1 MRASRYLIA
10 TQKETPA
17 DAEIISHQLMLRAGM
32 IRKLAAGLY
41 TWLPMGLRTLR
52 KVERIVRE
60 EMDKSGA
67 QEVLMPA
74 VQPAELWEESG
85 RWTQYGGELLRMKD
99 RHGRD
104 FCFGPTH
111 EEVITDLIRNEIS
124 SYKEL
129 PANFYQVQTKF
140 RDERRPRFGVMRA
153 REFLMKDAYSFHLNP
168 ESLNET
174 YQLMHHTYCAI
185 FDRFGL
191 DYRAVQADSG
201 AIGGS
206 ASHEFHVLASSGEDD
221 IVFST
226 DSDYAANIEKA
237 EAVAPSGTRPAPAE
251 EMKEVATP
259 DQKTIEAVSALL
271 GIDPT
276 RTVKTLLV
284 KAEADDDGNSGLV
297 ALVLRGDHTLNEI
310 KAENL
315 AGVAEPLTMATDEE
329 IEQAVGCKAG
339 SIGPVKL
346 NLPVIVDR
354 SAAHLADF
362 VCGANREGFHLTG
375 VNGERDVALD
385 RVEDLRNVVEGDPSP
400 DGKGTLEIR
409 RGIEVGHIFKLG
421 NKYST
426 AMNATVLDEN
436 GKTVTMEM
444 GCYGL
449 GVSRVVAAAIEQNH
463 DENGIIWPDAIAPFQ
478 VAIVTLNAHKS
489 PTVAEAGEK
498 LYEQLRQAGYDVLL
512 DDRKERPGVKFADME
527 LIGIPHRFV
536 VSERGLAAGT
546 LEYKGRRD
554 AEKQDVPVAEA
565 LPFLGNASP
574 RKGLEPHA
582 RRRRANL

>member
-60 EMDKSGA
+60 EMDKSGG

-85 RWTQYGGELLRMKD
+85 RWTQYGGELLRMND

-111 EEVITDLIRNEIS
+111 EEVITDLIRNELK

-129 PANFYQVQTKF
+129 PANFYQIQTKF

-153 REFLMKDAYSFHLNP
+153 REFVMKDAYSFHLNA
-168 ESLNET
+168 ESLNDT
-174 YQLMHHTYCAI
+174 YQVMHRTYCSI
-185 FDRFGL
+185 FDRLGL
-191 DYRAVQADSG
+191 DYRPVQADSG

-226 DSDYAANIEKA
+226 ESSYAANIEKA
-237 EAVAPSGTRPAPAE
+237 EAVAPAGERPAPGEA
-251 EMKEVATP
+251 MAEVATP
-259 DQKTIEAVSALL
+259 GQRTIAAISEFLELDVK
-271 GIDPT
+271 

-284 KAEADDDGNSGLV
+284 KGEADEDGNAGLV
-297 ALVLRGDHTLNEI
+297 ALILRGDHSLNEI

-315 AGVAEPLTMATDEE
+315 AGIAEPLTMATDEE
-329 IEQAVGCKAG
+329 ILAAVGCQPG
-339 SIGPVKL
+339 SIGPVNL
-346 NLPVIVDR
+346 NVPVIVDR

-362 VCGANREGFHLTG
+362 ICGANKDDYHLTG
-375 VNGERDVALD
+375 VNWERDVPLA
-385 RVEDLRNVVEGDPSP
+385 RVEDIRNVVEGDPSP

-421 NKYST
+421 NKYSQ

-436 GKTVTMEM
+436 GKTAVMEM
-444 GCYGL
+444 GCYGI
-449 GVSRVVAAAIEQNH
+449 GVSRIVAASIEQNH
-463 DENGIIWPDAIAPFQ
+463 DDKGIIWPDAIAPFEI
-478 VAIVTLNAHKS
+478 AIVTLNGHKS

-512 DDRKERPGVKFADME
+512 DDRNERPGVKFADME

-536 VSERGLAAGT
+536 VSDRGLTAGT

-554 AEKQDVPVAEA
+554 ADKQDIPLEQA
-565 LPFLGNASP
+565 LPFIVKASP
-574 RKGLEPHA
+574 RKGL
-582 RRRRANL
+582 

>member
-17 DAEIISHQLMLRAGM
+17 DAEIVSHQLMLRAGM

-41 TWLPMGLRTLR
+41 TWMPMGLRTLR

-74 VQPAELWEESG
+74 VQPAELWQESG
-85 RWTQYGGELLRMKD
+85 RWTQYGGELLRMQD

-153 REFLMKDAYSFHLNP
+153 REFLMKDAYSFHLNAD
-168 ESLNET
+168 SLNET
-174 YQLMHHTYCAI
+174 YELMHRTYCAI

-226 DSDYAANIEKA
+226 GSDYAANIEKA

-251 EMKEVATP
+251 DMKEVATP
-259 DQKTIEAVSALL
+259 DQKTIEAVSQLL
-271 GIDPT
+271 GIDAN
-276 RTVKTLLV
+276 RTVKTLIV
-284 KAEADDDGNSGLV
+284 KGEADADGNAGLV

-375 VNGERDVALD
+375 VNWERDAALE

-400 DGKGTLEIR
+400 DGKGFLEIR

-436 GKTVTMEM
+436 GKAVIMDM

-463 DENGIIWPDAIAPFQ
+463 DDRGIIWPDAIAPFE

-512 DDRKERPGVKFADME
+512 DDRNERPGVKFADME

-536 VSERGLAAGT
+536 VSDRGLAAGT

-554 AEKQDVPVAEA
+554 AEKQDIPLAEA
-565 LPFLGNASP
+565 LPFLVNASP
-574 RKGLEPHA
+574 RKGL
-582 RRRRANL
+582 

>member
-153 REFLMKDAYSFHLNP
+153 REFLMKDAYSFHLNA

-174 YQLMHHTYCAI
+174 YELMHRTYCAI

-201 AIGGS
+201 ANGGS

-226 DSDYAANIEKA
+226 GSDYAANIEKA

-259 DQKTIEAVSALL
+259 DQKTIEAVSQLL
-271 GIDPT
+271 GIDAT

-284 KAEADDDGNSGLV
+284 KAEADEDGNFGLV

-329 IEQAVGCKAG
+329 IEQAVGCKPG
-339 SIGPVKL
+339 SIGPVNL
-346 NLPVIVDR
+346 NVPVIVDR

-375 VNGERDVALD
+375 VNWERDAALE

-436 GKTVTMEM
+436 GKTVIMDM

-546 LEYKGRRD
+546 LEYKGRKD

-565 LPFLGNASP
+565 LPFLVNASP
-574 RKGLEPHA
+574 RKGL
-582 RRRRANL
+582 

>member
-60 EMDKSGA
+60 EMDKSGG

-85 RWTQYGGELLRMKD
+85 RWTQYGGELLRMND

-111 EEVITDLIRNEIS
+111 EEVITDLIRNELK

-129 PANFYQVQTKF
+129 PANFYQIQTKF

-153 REFLMKDAYSFHLNP
+153 REFVMKDAYSFHLNA
-168 ESLNET
+168 ESLNDT
-174 YQLMHHTYCAI
+174 YQVMHRTYCSI
-185 FDRFGL
+185 FDRLGL
-191 DYRAVQADSG
+191 DYRPVQADSG

-226 DSDYAANIEKA
+226 ESSYAANIEKA
-237 EAVAPSGTRPAPAE
+237 EAVAPAGERPAPGEA
-251 EMKEVATP
+251 MAEVATP
-259 DQKTIEAVSALL
+259 GQRTIAAISEFLELDVK
-271 GIDPT
+271 

-284 KAEADDDGNSGLV
+284 KGEADEDGNAGLV
-297 ALVLRGDHTLNEI
+297 ALILRGDHSLNEI

-315 AGVAEPLTMATDEE
+315 AGIAEPLTMATDEE
-329 IEQAVGCKAG
+329 ILAAVGCQPG
-339 SIGPVKL
+339 SIGPVNL
-346 NLPVIVDR
+346 NVPVIVDR

-362 VCGANREGFHLTG
+362 VCGANKDDYHLTG
-375 VNGERDVALD
+375 VNWERDVPLA
-385 RVEDLRNVVEGDPSP
+385 RVEDIRNVVEGDPSP

-421 NKYST
+421 NKYSQ

-436 GKTVTMEM
+436 GKTAVMEM
-444 GCYGL
+444 GCYGI
-449 GVSRVVAAAIEQNH
+449 GVSRIVAASIEQNH
-463 DENGIIWPDAIAPFQ
+463 DDKGIIWPDAIAPFEI
-478 VAIVTLNAHKS
+478 AIVTLNGHKS

-512 DDRKERPGVKFADME
+512 DDRNERPGVKFADME

-536 VSERGLAAGT
+536 VSDRGLTAGT

-554 AEKQDVPVAEA
+554 ADKQDIPLDQA
-565 LPFLGNASP
+565 LPFMVKASP
-574 RKGLEPHA
+574 RKGL
-582 RRRRANL
+582 

>member
-153 REFLMKDAYSFHLNP
+153 REFLMKDAYSFHVNA

-174 YQLMHHTYCAI
+174 YELMHRTYCAI

-226 DSDYAANIEKA
+226 GSDYAANIEKA

-259 DQKTIEAVSALL
+259 DQKTIEAVSQLL
-271 GIDPT
+271 GIDAI

-284 KAEADDDGNSGLV
+284 KAEADEEGNSGLV

-346 NLPVIVDR
+346 NVPVIVDR

-375 VNGERDVALD
+375 VNWDRDATLD
-385 RVEDLRNVVEGDPSP
+385 RVEDLRNVVEGDASP

-436 GKTVTMEM
+436 GKTVIMDM

-463 DENGIIWPDAIAPFQ
+463 DDNGIIWPDAIAPFQ

-554 AEKQDVPVAEA
+554 ADKQDVPVAEA
-565 LPFLGNASP
+565 LPFLVNASP
-574 RKGLEPHA
+574 RKGL
-582 RRRRANL
+582 

>member
-17 DAEIISHQLMLRAGM
+17 DAEIISHQMMLRAGM
-32 IRKLAAGLY
+32 IRKLASGLY
-41 TWLPMGLRTLR
+41 SWLPMGLRVLR

-74 VQPAELWEESG
+74 VQPAELWQESG
-85 RWTQYGGELLRMKD
+85 RWEQYGGELLRMND

-111 EEVITDLIRNEIS
+111 EEVITDLIRNELK

-129 PANFYQVQTKF
+129 PANFYQIQTKF

-153 REFLMKDAYSFHLNP
+153 REFIMKDAYSFHVNA
-168 ESLNET
+168 ESLNDT
-174 YQLMHHTYCAI
+174 YQVMHRTYCAI
-185 FDRFGL
+185 FDRLGL
-191 DYRAVQADSG
+191 DYRPVEADSG

-206 ASHEFHVLASSGEDD
+206 ASHEFHVLASSGEDA

-237 EAVAPSGTRPAPAE
+237 EAVAPAGDRSSPSE
-251 EMKEVATP
+251 EMAEVATP
-259 DQKTIEAVSALL
+259 EQRTIEAVATFLNVDASRCA
-271 GIDPT
+271 
-276 RTVKTLLV
+276 KTLLV
-284 KAEADDDGNSGLV
+284 KAEEDDNGHSGLI
-297 ALVLRGDHTLNEI
+297 ALILRGDHTLNEI

-315 AGVAEPLTMATDEE
+315 PDVAEPLTMATDEE
-329 IEQAVGCKAG
+329 IEQVVGCKAG
-339 SIGPVKL
+339 SIGPV
-346 NLPVIVDR
+346 NLPVPVIVDR
-354 SAAHLADF
+354 SAAHMVDF
-362 VCGANREGFHLTG
+362 VCGANKEGHHLTG
-375 VNGERDVALD
+375 VNWERDVALS
-385 RVEDLRNVVEGDPSP
+385 RVEDLRDVVEGDPSP

-421 NKYST
+421 NKYSK

-436 GKTVTMEM
+436 GKSATLEM
-444 GCYGL
+444 GCYGI
-449 GVSRVVAAAIEQNH
+449 GVSRIVASSIEQNH
-463 DENGIIWPDAIAPFQ
+463 DDKGIIWPDAIAPFE
-478 VAIVTLNAHKS
+478 VAIVTLNGHKS
-489 PTVAEAGEK
+489 PSVMAAGEK
-498 LYEQLRQAGYDVLL
+498 LYEQLRQAGFDVLL
-512 DDRKERPGVKFADME
+512 DDRNERPGVKFADME

-536 VSERGLAAGT
+536 VSERGLTAET

-554 AEKQDVPVAEA
+554 EDKQDIPLAEA
-565 LPFLGNASP
+565 LPFLISASP
-574 RKGLEPHA
+574 RNGL
-582 RRRRANL
+582 

>member
-153 REFLMKDAYSFHLNP
+153 REFLMKDAYSFHLNA

-174 YQLMHHTYCAI
+174 YELMHRTYCAI

-226 DSDYAANIEKA
+226 GSDYAANIEKA
-237 EAVAPSGTRPAPAE
+237 EAVAPSGTRPAPVE

-259 DQKTIEAVSALL
+259 DQKTIEAVSQLL
-271 GIDPT
+271 GIDAT

-284 KAEADDDGNSGLV
+284 KAEADEDGNSGLV

-329 IEQAVGCKAG
+329 IEQAVGCKPG
-339 SIGPVKL
+339 SIGPVNL
-346 NLPVIVDR
+346 NVPVIVDR

-375 VNGERDVALD
+375 VNWERDAALE

-436 GKTVTMEM
+436 GKTVIMDM

-546 LEYKGRRD
+546 LEYKGRKD

-565 LPFLGNASP
+565 LPFLVNASP
-574 RKGLEPHA
+574 RKGL
-582 RRRRANL
+582 

>member
-153 REFLMKDAYSFHLNP
+153 REFLMKDAYSFHLNA

-174 YQLMHHTYCAI
+174 YELMHRTYCAI

-226 DSDYAANIEKA
+226 GSDYAANIEKA

-259 DQKTIEAVSALL
+259 DQKTIEAVSQLL
-271 GIDPT
+271 GIDAT

-284 KAEADDDGNSGLV
+284 KAEADEDGNSGLV

-329 IEQAVGCKAG
+329 IEQAVGCKPG
-339 SIGPVKL
+339 SIGPVNL
-346 NLPVIVDR
+346 NVPVIVDR

-375 VNGERDVALD
+375 VNWERDAGLE

-436 GKTVTMEM
+436 GKTVIMDM

-546 LEYKGRRD
+546 LEYKGRKD

-565 LPFLGNASP
+565 LPFLVNASP
-574 RKGLEPHA
+574 RKGL
-582 RRRRANL
+582 

>member
-17 DAEIISHQLMLRAGM
+17 DAEIISHQMMLRAGM
-32 IRKLAAGLY
+32 IRKLASGLY
-41 TWLPMGLRTLR
+41 SWLPMGLRVLR

-74 VQPAELWEESG
+74 VQPAELWQESG
-85 RWTQYGGELLRMKD
+85 RWEQYGGELLRMND

-111 EEVITDLIRNEIS
+111 EEVITDLIRNELK

-129 PANFYQVQTKF
+129 PANFYQIQTKF

-153 REFLMKDAYSFHLNP
+153 REFIMKDAYSFHVNA
-168 ESLNET
+168 ESLNDT
-174 YQLMHHTYCAI
+174 YQVMHRTYCAI
-185 FDRFGL
+185 FDRLGL
-191 DYRAVQADSG
+191 DYRPVEADSG

-206 ASHEFHVLASSGEDD
+206 ASHEFHVLASSGEDA

-237 EAVAPSGTRPAPAE
+237 EAVAPAGDRSSPSE
-251 EMKEVATP
+251 EMAEVATP
-259 DQKTIEAVSALL
+259 EQRTIAAVATFLNVDASRCA
-271 GIDPT
+271 
-276 RTVKTLLV
+276 KTLLV
-284 KAEADDDGNSGLV
+284 KAEEDDNGHSGLI
-297 ALVLRGDHTLNEI
+297 ALILRGDHTLNEI

-315 AGVAEPLTMATDEE
+315 PDVAEPLTMATDEE
-329 IEQAVGCKAG
+329 IEQVVGCKAG
-339 SIGPVKL
+339 SIGPV
-346 NLPVIVDR
+346 NLTVPVIVDR
-354 SAAHLADF
+354 SAAHMVDF
-362 VCGANREGFHLTG
+362 VCGANKEGHHLTG
-375 VNGERDVALD
+375 VNWERDVALS
-385 RVEDLRNVVEGDPSP
+385 RVEDLRDVVEGDPSP

-421 NKYST
+421 NKYSK

-436 GKTVTMEM
+436 GKSATLEM
-444 GCYGL
+444 GCYGI
-449 GVSRVVAAAIEQNH
+449 GVSRIVASSIEQNH
-463 DENGIIWPDAIAPFQ
+463 DDKGIIWPDAIAPFE
-478 VAIVTLNAHKS
+478 VAIVTLNGHKS
-489 PTVAEAGEK
+489 PSVMAAGEK
-498 LYEQLRQAGYDVLL
+498 LYEQLRQAGFDVLL
-512 DDRKERPGVKFADME
+512 DDRNERPGVKFADME

-536 VSERGLAAGT
+536 VSERGLTAET

-554 AEKQDVPVAEA
+554 EDKQDIPLAEA
-565 LPFLGNASP
+565 LPFLISASP
-574 RKGLEPHA
+574 RNGL
-582 RRRRANL
+582 

>member
-60 EMDKSGA
+60 EMDRSGA

-74 VQPAELWEESG
+74 VQPAELWQESG
-85 RWTQYGGELLRMKD
+85 RWTQYGGELLRMND

-111 EEVITDLIRNEIS
+111 EEVITDLIRNELK

-129 PANFYQVQTKF
+129 PANFYQIQTKF

-153 REFLMKDAYSFHLNP
+153 REFIMKDAYSFHINAG
-168 ESLNET
+168 SLDET
-174 YQLMHHTYCAI
+174 YQLMHRTYCAI
-185 FDRFGL
+185 FDRLGL
-191 DYRAVQADSG
+191 DYRPVQADSG

-237 EAVAPSGTRPAPAE
+237 EAVAPAGQRPAPAE
-251 EMKEVATP
+251 ALKEVATP
-259 DQKTIEAVSALL
+259 DQRTIDAVSEFL
-271 GIDPT
+271 GIDAT

-284 KAEADDDGNSGLV
+284 KAEADEEGHSGLV
-297 ALVLRGDHTLNEI
+297 ALILRGDHTLNEI
-310 KAENL
+310 KAGNL

-329 IEQAVGCKAG
+329 IEQVIGCKAG

-346 NLPVIVDR
+346 NVPVIVDR

-362 VCGANREGFHLTG
+362 VCGANRDGFHLTG
-375 VNGERDVALD
+375 VNWERDVPVD

-436 GKTVTMEM
+436 GKSVIMDM
-444 GCYGL
+444 GCYGV
-449 GVSRVVAAAIEQNH
+449 GVSRIVAASIEQNH
-463 DENGIIWPDAIAPFQ
+463 DDKGIIWPDAIAPFQ
-478 VAIVTLNAHKS
+478 VAIITLNAHKS

-512 DDRKERPGVKFADME
+512 DDRNERPGVKFADME

-554 AEKQDVPVAEA
+554 EEKQDIPVAEA
-565 LPFLGNASP
+565 LPFLVNASP
-574 RKGLEPHA
+574 RKGL
-582 RRRRANL
+582 

>member
-10 TQKETPA
+10 TQKETPS
-17 DAEIISHQLMLRAGM
+17 DAEVISHQLMLRAGM

-41 TWLPMGLRTLR
+41 TWLPVGLRTLR

-74 VQPAELWEESG
+74 VQPAELWQESG
-85 RWTQYGGELLRMKD
+85 RWEQYGGELLRMND
-99 RHGRD
+99 RHGRE

-111 EEVITDLIRNEIS
+111 EEVITDLVRNELK

-129 PANFYQVQTKF
+129 PANFYQIQTKF
-140 RDERRPRFGVMRA
+140 RDERRPRFGIMRA
-153 REFLMKDAYSFHLNP
+153 REFIMKDAYSFHVNA
-168 ESLNET
+168 ESLDET
-174 YQLMHHTYCAI
+174 YQVMHRTYCAI
-185 FDRFGL
+185 FDRLGL
-191 DYRAVQADSG
+191 DYRPVQADSG

-226 DSDYAANIEKA
+226 QSEYAANIEKA
-237 EAVAPSGTRPAPAE
+237 EAVAPSGERASPAE
-251 EMKEVATP
+251 ELKEIATP
-259 DQKTIEAVSALL
+259 DQRTIEAISQFLS
-271 GIDPT
+271 IDAT

-284 KAEADDDGNSGLV
+284 KAEADEEGNAGLV
-297 ALVLRGDHTLNEI
+297 ALILRGDHTLNEI

-315 AGVAEPLTMATDEE
+315 AGVAEPLTMAMATDEE
-329 IEQAVGCKAG
+329 IEATIGCKAG
-339 SIGPVKL
+339 SIGPVSL
-346 NLPVIVDR
+346 NIPVIVDR
-354 SAAHLADF
+354 SAAHLSDF
-362 VCGANREGFHLTG
+362 VCGANKEGVHLTG
-375 VNGERDVALD
+375 VNWKRDLPQG
-385 RVEDLRNVVEGDPSP
+385 RVEDIRDVVEGDASP

-436 GKTVTMEM
+436 GKTVIMDM
-444 GCYGL
+444 GCYGI
-449 GVSRVVAAAIEQNH
+449 GVSRIVAASIEQNH
-463 DENGIIWPDAIAPFQ
+463 DDKGIIWPDAIAPFQ
-478 VAIVTLNAHKS
+478 VAIVTLNAHKT
-489 PTVAEAGEK
+489 PAVAEAGEK
-498 LYEQLRQAGYDVLL
+498 LYEQLQQAGYDVLL

-527 LIGIPHRFV
+527 LMGIPHRFV
-536 VSERGLAAGT
+536 ISDRGLTAGT

-554 AEKQDVPVAEA
+554 ADKQDIAIDEA
-565 LPFLGNASP
+565 LQVLIDASP
-574 RKGLEPHA
+574 KTGL
-582 RRRRANL
+582 

>member
-153 REFLMKDAYSFHLNP
+153 REFLMKDAYSFHLNA

-174 YQLMHHTYCAI
+174 YELMHRTYCAI

-226 DSDYAANIEKA
+226 GSDYAANIEKA
-237 EAVAPSGTRPAPAE
+237 EAVAPSGTRPAPVE

-259 DQKTIEAVSALL
+259 DQKTIDAVSQLL
-271 GIDPT
+271 GIDAT

-284 KAEADDDGNSGLV
+284 KAEPDEDGSSGLV

-329 IEQAVGCKAG
+329 IEQAVGCKPG
-339 SIGPVKL
+339 SIGPVNL
-346 NLPVIVDR
+346 NVPVIVDR

-375 VNGERDVALD
+375 VNWERDAALE

-436 GKTVTMEM
+436 GKTVIMDM

-546 LEYKGRRD
+546 LEYKGRKD

-565 LPFLGNASP
+565 LPFLVNASP
-574 RKGLEPHA
+574 RKGL
-582 RRRRANL
+582 

>member
-153 REFLMKDAYSFHLNP
+153 REFLMKDAYSFHLNA

-174 YQLMHHTYCAI
+174 YELMHRTYCAI

-226 DSDYAANIEKA
+226 GSDYAANIEKA
-237 EAVAPSGTRPAPAE
+237 ETVAPSGTRPAPAE
-251 EMKEVATP
+251 EIKEVATP
-259 DQKTIEAVSALL
+259 DQKTIDAVSQLL
-271 GIDPT
+271 GIDAT

-284 KAEADDDGNSGLV
+284 KAEADEDGNSGLV

-329 IEQAVGCKAG
+329 IEQAVGCKPG
-339 SIGPVKL
+339 SIGPVNL
-346 NLPVIVDR
+346 NVPVIVDR

-375 VNGERDVALD
+375 VNWERDAALE

-436 GKTVTMEM
+436 GKTVIMDM

-546 LEYKGRRD
+546 LEYKGRKD

-565 LPFLGNASP
+565 LPFLVNASP
-574 RKGLEPHA
+574 RKGL
-582 RRRRANL
+582 